1 MACSAVTLSIATIT
15 AVLALACLSI
25 SFGTDNWLETRVNRT
40 AIRQTLQKDTDE
52 YRSYETR
59 MEYFSRDTGLFR
71 ICFPEKKPKGLETFM
86 SPVQTDCVNV
96 NYYIPEN
103 EESDG
108 FSEQRWER
116 LHMARSVVALFI
128 ISFFFAFLSFFT
140 GIAGCWKRSNSNIIA
155 TGLLQILAALTVAGA
170 MGLWHGVEYY
180 DFKKLHDSQSVY
192 SWPAILRRKGVTD
205 FAYGWSYMLAWAGV
219 GTSLL
224 TGILFLASARCL
236 RREKKADQAKNMQ
249 YLMPV
254 YPDKRQPY
262 GYAAYPGPYAYHHGS
277 QYGPYGY

>member
-1 MACSAVTLSIATIT
+1 MAEAMLRLGGVGDAEKSVGRSRNESSASKLGPPMFPRDVTFLVFSS
-15 AVLALACLSI
+15 ALGRAAGPFLRPRI
-25 SFGTDNWLETRVNRT
+25 GID
-40 AIRQTLQKDTDE
+40 D
-52 YRSYETR
+52 RSCVFALLGFIPT
-59 MEYFSRDTGLFR
+59 
-71 ICFPEKKPKGLETFM
+71 PVETFM

-96 NYYIPEN
+96 NYYIPED
-103 EESDG
+103 EQSDH

-116 LHMARSVVALFI
+116 MHMARSVVALFI

-180 DFKKLHDSQSVY
+180 DFKKLHDNMSVY
-192 SWPAILRRKGVTD
+192 SWPAILRRKGVTE
-205 FAYGWSYMLAWAGV
+205 FAYGWSYMLAWVGV

-262 GYAAYPGPYAYHHGS
+262 GYAAYPGPYAYHHGQ

>member
-1 MACSAVTLSIATIT
+1 MACSAVTLSISTIT

-52 YRSYETR
+52 YRAYETR

-116 LHMARSVVALFI
+116 LRHANDVRTTAWLIV
-128 ISFFFAFLSFFT
+128 
-140 GIAGCWKRSNSNIIA
+140 GRG
-155 TGLLQILAALTVAGA
+155 GA
-170 MGLWHGVEYY
+170 QCENGGSSL
-180 DFKKLHDSQSVY
+180 
-192 SWPAILRRKGVTD
+192 KGQRGET
-205 FAYGWSYMLAWAGV
+205 FS
-219 GTSLL
+219 
-224 TGILFLASARCL
+224 I
-236 RREKKADQAKNMQ
+236 QQ
-249 YLMPV
+249 
-254 YPDKRQPY
+254 Q
-262 GYAAYPGPYAYHHGS
+262 
-277 QYGPYGY
+277 